1 MLFPIR
7 DVIQMTKDEVP
18 KRPKK
23 YPKGWKQ
30 ERERVLNE
38 LRRVYVEV
46 SVARQDRTLTA
57 LYEKI
62 IQLQDGNVLPWIDI
76 PEKSQSQ
83 K

>member
-1 MLFPIR
+1 MI
-7 DVIQMTKDEVP
+7 KDNDLP

-38 LRRVYVEV
+38 LRRVYIQM

>member
-1 MLFPIR
+1 
-7 DVIQMTKDEVP
+7 MTKDEVP

-62 IQLQDGNVLPWIDI
+62 IQLQDGNVLPWIVI